1 MLPFPPLI
9 APFRLNGRSMLRDD
23 QELDTDALGNVKLK
37 PMIVS
42 TAHTITVCVL
52 RDAVP
57 V

>member
-37 PMIVS
+37 PMIVG